1 MDNHK
6 LRPYDGLAL
15 AAFLTLPG
23 LFFTAPAMIIERSAG
38 ASWIAVLL
46 GHAAVLCAFL
56 LVTALLGRYP
66 GKDLISTAG
75 AVLGRG
81 IGMLYSVLLAVYFC
95 LYTGLW
101 VREGTEILKAYGM
114 SLTPL
119 YVVAGLIALS
129 ALTMNFF
136 GGRAIAKSA
145 GMFFVF
151 ILAGIAFI
159 LILGLNRYNPDYIF
173 PMYGYGGRSIAQS
186 ALSTA
191 CMVEGVV
198 LLALFAPDFESAAK
212 LRRSG
217 VLAVGISGV
226 LWGLFLLCLV
236 MMFSSSIAS
245 GMVSGFMEMGKSIY
259 YNRFFYRFE
268 SFLLFFLIFSLALTA
283 CIGLY
288 ASRKSAAAAFGR
300 VRPKVL
306 TAICTA
312 IVFAVALIPANLFD
326 LTSRYFALT
335 RRYSVFF
342 VLGVPL
348 LLYVISLLRGVPK
361 HAK

>member
-6 LRPYDGLAL
+6 LRPYDGIAI

-23 LFFTAPAMIIERSAG
+23 LFFTGPAMIIERSAG
-38 ASWIAVLL
+38 ASWMAVLL
-46 GHAAVLCAFL
+46 GHLAVLCAFL
-56 LVTALLGRYP
+56 LISLLLGRYP
-66 GKDLISTAG
+66 GKDILAAAG
-75 AVLGRG
+75 AVLGRPAG
-81 IGMLYSVLLAVYFC
+81 LVYSVLLAVYFC
-95 LYTGLW
+95 VYTGLW
-101 VREGTEILKAYGM
+101 IREGAEILKAYGM

-119 YVVAGLIALS
+119 VAVVGLITLS
-129 ALTMNFF
+129 ALAMNFF
-136 GGRAIAKSA
+136 GGKSIAKSA
-145 GMFFVF
+145 GMFFLIVV
-151 ILAGIAFI
+151 AGVALI

-173 PMYGYGGRSIAQS
+173 PLYGYGAGSIAQS
-186 ALSTA
+186 ALMSA

-198 LLALFAPDFESAAK
+198 ILALFAPDFENTAK
-212 LRRSG
+212 LRKSG
-217 VLAVGISGV
+217 VLAIGISGV
-226 LWGLFLLCLV
+226 LWVLFFLCLV

-268 SFLLFFLIFSLALTA
+268 SLLLFFLIFSLALTA

-288 ASRKSAAAAFGR
+288 AARKSAGVAFGR
-300 VRPKVL
+300 VHAKVL
-306 TAICTA
+306 ICICAA

-326 LTSRYFALT
+326 LTSRYFAVT

-348 LLYVISLLRGVPK
+348 LLFVISLLKGAPK